1 MVMIVAAPEHYTDF
15 AAVVDGEPPEA
26 IFETGTASISCSST
40 FAGEIDVRI
49 EADYSVTAVEQ
60 LMMVMV
66 MIMSRTKTSE
76 LTIVRRSPESR
87 LSTSRLPEGLS
98 RASWL
103 PVGGRVVGGGVG
115 MVITVMT

>member
-26 IFETGTASISCSST
+26 IFEMGTASISCSST

-66 MIMSRTKTSE
+66 MILKTCISDWDFHID
-76 LTIVRRSPESR
+76 LLL
-87 LSTSRLPEGLS
+87 LSYFT
-98 RASWL
+98 WL
-103 PVGGRVVGGGVG
+103 GK
-115 MVITVMT
+115 